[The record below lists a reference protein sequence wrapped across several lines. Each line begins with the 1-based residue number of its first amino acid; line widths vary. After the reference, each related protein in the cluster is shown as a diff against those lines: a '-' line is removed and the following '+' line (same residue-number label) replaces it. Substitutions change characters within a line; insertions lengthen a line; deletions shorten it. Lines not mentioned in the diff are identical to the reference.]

1 MAVVTMTLTDV
12 ALNMIR
18 DGLKG
23 DVVDLQAKYIA
34 WGDDDTANPSP
45 NTLTALGNETGRKA
59 VTSRTAGAVGVV
71 DTVIYVSPL
80 EGITTMKE
88 IGVFAG
94 AAAGAG
100 ADSGIL
106 LGRAVL
112 ATPIVKD
119 ATFSIQFDQEDTIS
133 RG

>member
-1 MAVVTMTLTDV
+1 MGLTNA
-12 ALNMIR
+12 ALNMLR

-23 DVVDLQAKYIA
+23 DVIDLQAKYIA
-34 WGDDDTANPSP
+34 WGDDDTANPFP
-45 NTLTALGNETGRKA
+45 NNLTALGNETGRKA
-59 VTSRTAGAVGVV
+59 VTSRAVGLVGV
-71 DTVIYVSPL
+71 LDTIIYVTPL

-88 IGVFAG
+88 IAVFAG
-94 AAAGAG
+94 ADATAA
-100 ADSGIL
+100 ADSGIM